1 MRNILFSSNYIF
13 GKLTCTNA
21 PFINTKSNE
30 IEDQNIFGLTLMQ
43 QSDTDEG
50 GYRPPQEIFLD
61 DTTFRKLIEAYS
73 EILQDS

>member
-13 GKLTCTNA
+13 GKLTCTKG
-21 PFINTKSNE
+21 PWISRDNE
-30 IEDQNIFGLTLMQ
+30 TTEKNFFGLTLMQ